1 VSKTV
6 DAPTLADIDLVGSPP
21 RSSQT
26 SR

>member
-6 DAPTLADIDLVGSPP
+6 DAATLADIDLVGSPP

-26 SR
+26 FR